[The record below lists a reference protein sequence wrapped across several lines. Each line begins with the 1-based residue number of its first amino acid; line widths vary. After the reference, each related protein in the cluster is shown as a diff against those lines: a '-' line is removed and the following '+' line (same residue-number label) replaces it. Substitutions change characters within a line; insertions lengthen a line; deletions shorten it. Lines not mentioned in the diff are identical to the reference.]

1 MRKDHDLSGWAERE
15 VRSNF
20 SRASRAGRRAA
31 SIEPRAAD
39 VEYRARDKALRIELT
54 NGAAV
59 TLPVKLIPDLRTAA
73 ARDVRAVEILGRG
86 GGLHWES
93 LDLDLSV
100 PGLLSSV
107 FAGPEWL
114 AELGRI
120 GGRNASAAKA
130 AAARR
135 NGRKGGR
142 PRIRSR
148 NDSARRRFADEAARS
163 EQEALSSGN
172 AFELAPT
179 FDYLSAQAPGVK
191 TRRPKARAW
200 RRSK

>member
-1 MRKDHDLSGWAERE
+1 MRKSDLIPDWIEKELRA
-15 VRSNF
+15 NF
-20 SRASRAGRRAA
+20 ARASRAGRRAA
-31 SIEPRAAD
+31 KTEPRAAFA
-39 VEYRARDKALRIELT
+39 EYRSQERALRIELT

-59 TLPVKLIPDLRTAA
+59 SLPMKLIPNLRRAA

-120 GGRNASAAKA
+120 SPTKA

-142 PRIRSR
+142 PRMR
-148 NDSARRRFADEAARS
+148 
-163 EQEALSSGN
+163 
-172 AFELAPT
+172 
-179 FDYLSAQAPGVK
+179 
-191 TRRPKARAW
+191 
-200 RRSK
+200 

>member
-1 MRKDHDLSGWAERE
+1 MRKSRVLPGWIERE
-15 VRSNF
+15 LRSNF
-20 SRASRAGRRAA
+20 ARASRAGRRAA

-39 VEYRARDKALRIELT
+39 VEYRAREHALRIELT

-59 TLPVKLIPDLRTAA
+59 TLPVKLIPGLKRAA
-73 ARDVRAVEILGRG
+73 ARHVRAVEILGRG
-86 GGLHWES
+86 GGLHWEG

-120 GGRNASAAKA
+120 GGRRSSAAKA

-148 NDSARRRFADEAARS
+148 ADPVES
-163 EQEALSSGN
+163 
-172 AFELAPT
+172 
-179 FDYLSAQAPGVK
+179 
-191 TRRPKARAW
+191 
-200 RRSK
+200 

>member
-1 MRKDHDLSGWAERE
+1 MEA
-15 VRSNF
+15 
-20 SRASRAGRRAA
+20 RAGHVAYHARERALW
-31 SIEPRAAD
+31 IQ
-39 VEYRARDKALRIELT
+39 LT

-59 TLPVKLIPDLRTAA
+59 ILPVKFIPHLRRAA

-86 GGLHWES
+86 SGLHWES

-120 GGRNASAAKA
+120 GGRKSSAAKA
-130 AAARR
+130 AAARK

-142 PRIRSR
+142 PRI
-148 NDSARRRFADEAARS
+148 
-163 EQEALSSGN
+163 
-172 AFELAPT
+172 
-179 FDYLSAQAPGVK
+179 
-191 TRRPKARAW
+191 
-200 RRSK
+200 